1 MLFNHYVDEMIINF
15 FMYRRDA
22 PGSGGSLSC
31 VKTDQLAQLDDHQSQ
46 VRTHVDVRWQGV
58 VNNGLL

>member
-1 MLFNHYVDEMIINF
+1 MIIDF

-46 VRTHVDVRWQGV
+46 VRTQVDVRWQGV
-58 VNNGLL
+58 VKNGLV